1 MSVTAIVNA
10 QLVLESGIL
19 FDGAMVIEDGRIA
32 AFGKERELSIP
43 QGAKIVDA
51 QGAYVGPGFVDI
63 HVHGCDHHS
72 TCLNPESAGKYFLRH
87 GTTSFLATPDYSQNF
102 ETIMQALSAIQAAR
116 GKVPNLKGIYMEG
129 PYMNPERGSHAWLN
143 PWRDTPKPEQY
154 QPMVDAGGDYVKIW
168 AIAPER
174 EGLKPFLEY
183 ARKVNP
189 DVMFAIGHSDASPD
203 QIRSLGAKFRPAVHT
218 HLYDATG
225 RVEVPGGTP
234 PYGPNEYCLNNPEV
248 YAELICDSCGVHVH
262 SEVQQSILACKGI
275 HRVILITDGTCC
287 DGDAPEHLKHVT
299 DLNFD
304 PHGGIAGSR
313 LTMDKACRNIMEH
326 TNCGIAQAFIMA
338 STNAARLLGMD
349 DDIGSIAL
357 GKIADLVFV
366 DDRFHVQQVMLAGE
380 VCNFEEK

>member
-1 MSVTAIVNA
+1 MKTTAITNA
-10 QLVLESGIL
+10 HLVLESGIL
-19 FDGAMVIEDGRIA
+19 FDGAMLVADGRIA
-32 AFGKERELSIP
+32 AFGKQRELSIP
-43 QGAKIVDA
+43 EGAEVIDA

-63 HVHGCDHHS
+63 HVHGCDNCS
-72 TCLNPESAGKYFLRH
+72 TCLDPESAGKYFLRH

-102 ETIMQALSAIQAAR
+102 ETIMKALGIIQAAR
-116 GKVPNLKGIYMEG
+116 GNVPNLKGIYMEG
-129 PYMNPERGSHAWLN
+129 PYMNPEYGSHAWLN
-143 PWRDTPKPEQY
+143 PWRDDPKPEQY
-154 QPMVDAGGDYVKIW
+154 QPMVDAAGDYVKIW

-174 EGLKPFLEY
+174 PGLKPFLEY

-203 QIRSLGAKFRPAVHT
+203 QIRALGAKYRPAVHT

-248 YAELICDSCGVHVH
+248 YAELISDSCGVHVH
-262 SEVQQSILACKGI
+262 REVQQSALAAKGI
-275 HRVILITDGTCC
+275 HRVILITDSTGA
-287 DGDAPEHLKHVT
+287 DGEAPAHLRHIT

-338 STNAARLLGMD
+338 STNPARLLGMD

-357 GKIADLVFV
+357 GKLADLVFV
-366 DDRFHVQQVMLAGE
+366 DDRFHVKQVMLRGKICE
-380 VCNFEEK
+380 FEEE

>member
-19 FDGAMVIEDGRIA
+19 FDGAMVIEDGRII
-32 AFGKERELSIP
+32 AFGKERELEIP
-43 QGAKIVDA
+43 QGAKRVDA
-51 QGAYVGPGFVDI
+51 QGAYVGPGFIDI
-63 HVHGCDHHS
+63 HVHGSDRHS
-72 TCLNPESAGKYFLRH
+72 TCFEPELAGQYFLRH
-87 GTTSFLATPDYSQNF
+87 GTTSFLATPDYSQDF
-102 ETIMQALSAIQAAR
+102 ETIMKALGIIQAAR
-116 GKVPNLKGIYMEG
+116 GNVPNMKGIYMEG
-129 PYMNPERGSHAWLN
+129 PYMNPEYGSHAWLN
-143 PWRDTPKPEQY
+143 PWRDAPDEAQY
-154 QPMVDAGGDYVKIW
+154 KAMADACGDYIKIW

-174 EGLKPFLEY
+174 TGLKPFLEY

-189 DVMFAIGHSDASPD
+189 DVLFAIGHSDATPD
-203 QIRSLGAKFRPAVHT
+203 QIRALGAKYRPAVHT

-225 RVEVPGGTP
+225 RAEVPGGTP

-248 YAELICDSCGVHVH
+248 YAELISDSCGIHVH
-262 SEVQQSILACKGI
+262 TEVQQSILGCKGI
-275 HRVILITDGTCC
+275 HRVILITDSTTA
-287 DGDAPEHLKHVT
+287 DSEAPEHLKHVT

-313 LTMDKACRNIMEH
+313 LTMDKACRNIMQH

-366 DDRFHVQQVMLAGE
+366 DDRFNVKNVMLSGE
-380 VCNFEEK
+380 VCNFEEE

>member
-19 FDGAMVIEDGRIA
+19 FDGAMVIENGRIA
-32 AFGKERELSIP
+32 AFGKERELEIP
-43 QGAKIVDA
+43 RGANIVDA
-51 QGAYVGPGFVDI
+51 QGAYVGPGFIDI
-63 HVHGCDHHS
+63 HVHGGNGH
-72 TCLNPESAGKYFLRH
+72 TTYLEPEITGKYFLRH
-87 GTTSFLATPDYSQNF
+87 GTTAFLATPSYSENF
-102 ETIMQALSAIQAAR
+102 DITMQALSAIQAAR
-116 GKVPNLKGIYMEG
+116 GKVPNMKGIYMEG
-129 PYMNPERGSHAWLN
+129 PYMNPDNGSHAWLN
-143 PWRDTPKPEQY
+143 SWRDEPKEEQY
-154 QPMVDAGGDYVKIW
+154 RAMVDAGGDYIKIW

-174 EGLKPFLEY
+174 TGLKPFLEY

-189 DVMFAIGHSDASPD
+189 DVLFAIGHTDATPD
-203 QIRSLGAKFRPAVHT
+203 QIRALGAKYRPAVHT

-225 RVEVPGGTP
+225 RAEVPGGTP

-248 YAELICDSCGVHVH
+248 YAELISDSCGIHVH
-262 SEVQQSILACKGI
+262 TEVQQSILGCKGI
-275 HRVILITDGTCC
+275 HRVILITDST
-287 DGDAPEHLKHVT
+287 DHDSEAPEHLKHVT

-313 LTMDKACRNIMEH
+313 LTMDKACRNIMQH

-366 DDRFHVQQVMLAGE
+366 DDRFNVKNVMLSGE
-380 VCNFEEK
+380 VCNFEEE